1 MEYRFAKL
9 GIHDPRSL
17 EYGRFLRLLL
27 ASLQDGL
34 TSEQR
39 AKLDADLTPVDPELA
54 AKRVHRKQHEA
65 LASQASAEYRRIMTD
80 PRTTP
85 EQRAEARWREMRRMA
100 AEIERKERRGNPS

>member
-1 MEYRFAKL
+1 MEYRFAKI
-9 GIHDPRSL
+9 GIHDPRQL

-39 AKLDADLTPVDPELA
+39 AKLDADLCPVDPA
-54 AKRVHRKQHEA
+54 SKRVHRKQHEA

-80 PRTTP
+80 PRSTP

-100 AEIERKERRGNPS
+100 AENEKKARR